1 MRKKSKMDLITRRD
15 FIRSTAFTT
24 LGLTLGINSFDFIS
38 ALAQEKKEF
47 PDLAVVTDGSP
58 AELIRK
64 AMDLI
69 GGMKRFVSKDDI
81 VVVKPNIGWDRNP
94 EQAADTNPEIVAEVV
109 KLCLEAGA
117 KKDKVFDRPCNT
129 ASRCYSRSGIKKA
142 ASDAGAEVSYVVDS
156 GFVKTK
162 LPEGV
167 ELESWW
173 LYKPALDADVLINI
187 PIAKHHGLT
196 RLTLGMKNL
205 MGIMGGNRGQIHW
218 HIEQKLADLANY
230 VRPDLTILDAV
241 RILIRNGP
249 QGGNLNDVKKIDTI
263 IAGQNIA
270 TVDAYGATLFN
281 IKPTDLESVKIGN
294 KLGLGEIDLDKIRI
308 KKLSLS

>member
-1 MRKKSKMDLITRRD
+1 MRKKNKKDLITRRD
-15 FIRSTAFTT
+15 FIKSTAFTT
-24 LGLTLGINSFDFIS
+24 LGLTLGINSFDFVS
-38 ALAQEKKEF
+38 AFAQEKKEL
-47 PDLAVVTDGSP
+47 PDLAVVADGSP
-58 AELIRK
+58 AELTRK
-64 AMDLI
+64 AIDLI

-94 EQAADTNPEIVAEVV
+94 EQAADTNPEVVAEVV

-117 KKDKVFDRPCNT
+117 KKVKVFDRPCNT

-142 ASDAGAEVSYVVDS
+142 ASEAGAEVSYVVDS

-218 HIEQKLADLANY
+218 HIDQKLADLANY